1 MVVRC
6 IRLAT
11 AAAVVAGLT
20 RRVPMACMGVAVAA
34 AAMAPAG
41 AAQSKMCGQNHGT
54 RMRDVQARLSLSP
67 RRSRCHGFSSD
78 LRLAQLEVPTHV
90 RVRLSEL
97 VMNRPAAPLRQQRTR
112 VEVQQRWHPHVRTQ
126 VHVPR
131 RVQHRPRQRQR
142 R

>member
-20 RRVPMACMGVAVAA
+20 RRVPMACMGVGVASMAPAA
-34 AAMAPAG
+34 AA
-41 AAQSKMCGQNHGT
+41 QSTMCGQNHGT

-126 VHVPR
+126 AHLPR

>member
-11 AAAVVAGLT
+11 AAAVVVELT
-20 RRVPMACMGVAVAA
+20 RRVPMACMGVGVASMAPAA
-34 AAMAPAG
+34 AA
-41 AAQSKMCGQNHGT
+41 QSTMCGQNHGT

-126 VHVPR
+126 AHLPR